1 MTATTT
7 FRRPKDANPVHIA
20 PLFRWL
26 LLAALVGGCGLLFV
40 YLKNQQHF
48 IGGQTRLIERDI
60 REMRSRNDALLAQIT
75 TLSSYP
81 ELRKKLAQNG
91 SPLVDIGDNIAR
103 LTPAPAAQRAGG
115 IRTAANGRILP

>member
-7 FRRPKDANPVHIA
+7 LRRTRDANPVHIA

-60 REMRSRNDALLAQIT
+60 RDMRSRNDSLLAQIT

-103 LTPAPAAQRAGG
+103 LTPAPAQRAGG
-115 IRTAANGRILP
+115 IRTAANGRYLP

>member
-1 MTATTT
+1 MTTTT
-7 FRRPKDANPVHIA
+7 FNRRSKDVNPVHIA

-26 LLAALVGGCGLLFV
+26 MLAAVIGGCGLLFV

-48 IGGQTRLIERDI
+48 LGEQTRGVEREI
-60 REMRSRNDALLAQIT
+60 REMRSRNDSLLAQIT

-91 SPLVDIGDNIAR
+91 SALVDIGDNIAR
-103 LTPAPAAQRAGG
+103 LTPAATARRDG
-115 IRTAANGRILP
+115 IRTAANGGYLP